1 MFNNPYMYQSFA
13 RPSLLSRLFG
23 GASAARTGAGAV
35 AATTSSGINWGNILA
50 NTQKSLGI
58 INQAIP
64 LVYQVKPMINNAK
77 TMFKLAGAIKSGDTS
92 SSSSSSS
99 KGNYETSS
107 SNGEKVKNSTF
118 QSENKPIFYI

>member
-1 MFNNPYMYQSFA
+1 MFNNPYMYQNFA
-13 RPSLLSRLFG
+13 KPSLLSRVFG
-23 GASAARTGAGAV
+23 GASGARAGAV

-77 TMFKLAGAIKSGDTS
+77 TMFKLAGAIKSSDTS
-92 SSSSSSS
+92 SSSKES
-99 KGNYETSS
+99 YETNS
-107 SNGEKVKNSTF
+107 SNVEKVQNNTV
-118 QSENKPIFYI
+118 QNENKPIFYI